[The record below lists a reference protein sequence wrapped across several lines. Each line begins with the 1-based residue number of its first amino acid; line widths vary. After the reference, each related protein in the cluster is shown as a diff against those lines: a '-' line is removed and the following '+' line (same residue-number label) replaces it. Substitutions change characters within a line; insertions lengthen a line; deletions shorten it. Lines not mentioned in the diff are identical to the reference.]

1 MVQSLVLAGTLLIL
15 LGFIIIFLTI
25 FLSFLRGIKKS
36 GQREVESE
44 KHGGAVVMIGPIPII
59 LASDPKTARILII
72 LAIILTILLITITIA
87 YGLMRLG

>member
-1 MVQSLVLAGTLLIL
+1 MVPNLVLAGTLLIL

-25 FLSFLRGIKKS
+25 FLSFLQSIRKS
-36 GQREVESE
+36 GQREVKSE

-59 LASDPKTARILII
+59 LASDPKTARMLII
-72 LAIILTILLITITIA
+72 LAIILTILLAVITIT